1 MLSASSGGPGS
12 GSGDAPAALP
22 TPQPAPPGGQCPLLW
37 PVCFPHPDRSGHTSL
52 SPQPCQGRPVTQ
64 TVGGHSP
71 GTGAALPISG
81 CPPRGARSD
90 LGRLLRALGVR
101 RLPCEAWLAELRVR
115 AVGLPHELSSLMR
128 RRHTD
133 PPLTHPR
140 VADTSPGPARRAGC
154 QPAPAPGH
162 QGAPGTFP
170 VTLRESWPRLGSPA
184 SLSPGS
190 SVATQEAAQQRCPGA
205 PGAGCQHQP
214 GCPGG

>member
-1 MLSASSGGPGS
+1 MPQRLCPPPSRHLVEVSAHSSGRCAS
-12 GSGDAPAALP
+12 RTQTAPATPRSARSPARAALSHRLWGVTHPAPEPALP
-22 TPQPAPPGGQCPLLW
+22 
-37 PVCFPHPDRSGHTSL
+37 V
-52 SPQPCQGRPVTQ
+52 
-64 TVGGHSP
+64 
-71 GTGAALPISG
+71 SG